1 MRRVDPRSDG
11 ELLVAARSD
20 PAAFGV
26 FYDRHVDRVLAF
38 FRARVHGPEA
48 AFDLTAETF
57 AGALGS
63 IGRYTRRKEPAAAW
77 LFAIARHK
85 LSEAARHG
93 TVDDRARR
101 ALEMQ
106 PVELDDEGLEII
118 GDACASPTGLT
129 LLDEL
134 PAAQRT
140 AIWAHHIEGRAY
152 DEIAVELRCSESVVR
167 KRVSRGLATIRNEI
181 DRRHGDE

>member
-1 MRRVDPRSDG
+1 MRGVDRRSDG

-20 PAAFGV
+20 PVAFGV
-26 FYDRHVDRVLAF
+26 FYDRHVARVLAF
-38 FRARVHGPEA
+38 FRGRVNSPEA

-63 IGRYTRRKEPAAAW
+63 VGRYTPRREPAAAW
-77 LFAIARHK
+77 LFAIARNK
-85 LSEAARHG
+85 LSEAARRG
-93 TVDDRARR
+93 AVDDRARR

-106 PVELDDEGLEII
+106 PVDVDDEGLEIV
-118 GDACASPTGLT
+118 GQACANGTALG

-134 PAAQRT
+134 PVEQRT
-140 AIWAHHIEGRAY
+140 AIWARHIEGRPY
-152 DEIAVELRCSESVVR
+152 GEIALELRCSESVVR
-167 KRVSRGLATIRNEI
+167 KRVSRGLATIRSEV